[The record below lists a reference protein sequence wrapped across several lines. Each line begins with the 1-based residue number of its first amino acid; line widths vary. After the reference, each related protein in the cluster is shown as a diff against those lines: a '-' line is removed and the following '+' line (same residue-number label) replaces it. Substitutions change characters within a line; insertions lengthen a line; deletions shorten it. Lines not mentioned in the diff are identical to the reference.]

1 MQRQDFT
8 ERAKGELARR
18 AGYKCSMPTC
28 GAPTS
33 GPSESSATG
42 TSSVGV
48 AAHISAA
55 SVGGPR
61 YDPSL
66 RPDQRESRDN
76 GIWLCQTHAKVID
89 DDPGRYTTELLLAW
103 RETAEER
110 AREEQ
115 GRPMLSES
123 GGSRRLVP
131 FQRELSGERRT
142 ISESV
147 ERFLIDIGAPNS
159 WGAHFDLARMVIYEL
174 AINALEHGGAPTV
187 TLQSRPGIVT
197 LRDRGKTFGLKDLRS
212 GGQGGRQAISDL
224 ATEASGSFS
233 LVYREDDDQNEW
245 SLIDQILADGANTP
259 CSLLLLGPG
268 PSEVAN
274 AIRQLESLA
283 GCHEVH
289 LYPGRLW
296 SYSDYYPVMVALR
309 QHLNDRTLVIHGV
322 RAESPV
328 GKWLLGIAPETLLP
342 D

>member
-8 ERAKGELARR
+8 ERAKEELARR

-28 GAPTS
+28 RAPTG
-33 GPSESSATG
+33 GPSESSASG

-55 SVGGPR
+55 SPGGPR
-61 YDPSL
+61 YDPSQS
-66 RPDQRESRDN
+66 PEQREARDN
-76 GIWLCQTHAKVID
+76 GIWMCQTHAKGID

-110 AREEQ
+110 SREEQ
-115 GRPMLSES
+115 GRPMLADS
-123 GGSRRLVP
+123 GGSRKVVP

-142 ISESV
+142 ISESI
-147 ERFLIDIGAPNS
+147 ERFLIDIGAPNA

-197 LRDRGKTFGLKDLRS
+197 LRDRGKTFGLQDLRA
-212 GGQGGRQAISDL
+212 GGQGGHQAISDL
-224 ATEASGSFS
+224 ATNANGSFS
-233 LVYREDDDQNEW
+233 LVYREDDEQNEW

-268 PSEVAN
+268 TSEVAN
-274 AIRQLESLA
+274 AIKQLESLA
-283 GCHEVH
+283 SCHEVH

-296 SYSDYYPVMVALR
+296 SYSDYYPVMGAIG
-309 QHLNDRTLVIHGV
+309 QHLDGRTLVIHGV
-322 RAESPV
+322 HADSPL
-328 GKWLLGIAPETLLP
+328 GKWLLSLAPEALLP